1 MPDVSHVADV
11 TCNAVVPPLSRQ
23 CLIHTRGREFRSARG
38 LEAVEPRATHTR
50 YNARRPT
57 VRRHHLALF
66 FSSSFVSFR
75 SALHS
80 TQLTESSPSRVESES
95 SLSGVESVLSSG
107 MAKTIAS
114 RFFFSPTVQR
124 EFNDSAGFERLA
136 SPSRN
141 HRFNGTDFVQV
152 QVETD
157 LWNRPRLAISPSNC
171 ENRDRIGF
179 PLLFLSIFLSFS
191 FAKLASILRPRSAGP
206 ILFTQFPIP
215 KSRSLSLSLSR
226 SRCCFFYPWYL
237 HAVLRTSSC

>member
-1 MPDVSHVADV
+1 M
-11 TCNAVVPPLSRQ
+11 
-23 CLIHTRGREFRSARG
+23 
-38 LEAVEPRATHTR
+38 
-50 YNARRPT
+50 
-57 VRRHHLALF
+57 
-66 FSSSFVSFR
+66 
-75 SALHS
+75 
-80 TQLTESSPSRVESES
+80 
-95 SLSGVESVLSSG
+95 ESVLSSG
-107 MAKTIAS
+107 IAKTIAS

-157 LWNRPRLAISPSNC
+157 LWNRPRLVISPSNC

-215 KSRSLSLSLSR
+215 KSRSLSLSR
-226 SRCCFFYPWYL
+226 PCCCFFIRGIFTLYY
-237 HAVLRTSSC
+237 VLPRVKASTMVHYTRLVYRNRSLVRWAYIRRRRSSRLTRNVGPATYNASDLFNNDDR